1 MVCPLFRIE
10 QSKNSQ
16 RTIENSIVDTDKH
29 WFVMRD
35 LKRPNALYPAYR
47 QLPEL
52 GVETYTPLRQR
63 VVKRGGVSVRE
74 YCPFIP
80 DLVFIHSTREATD
93 DLLVGIP
100 TLQYRYVRGGYRLP
114 MTVSDREMNA
124 FMLAVRSVDAPEYFR
139 PEELTPDMIGR
150 EVRIVGGSLDGYE
163 GRLLK
168 CRGSRRRRLL
178 VAIPNLL
185 VAAVEVSPDYIVF
198 L

>member
-1 MVCPLFRIE
+1 MSFIPDSHPKTE
-10 QSKNSQ
+10 TKKHS
-16 RTIENSIVDTDKH
+16 VDTDRH

-35 LKRPNALYPAYR
+35 LKRPNALNPAYR

-74 YCPFIP
+74 PYPYIP

-100 TLQYRYVRGGYRLP
+100 TLQYRFVRGGYRLP
-114 MTVSDREMNA
+114 MTVSDREMEA
-124 FMLAVRSVDAPEYFR
+124 FMRAVQSVDAPEYFR
-139 PEELTPDMIGR
+139 PEEITPDMVGR
-150 EVRIVGGSLDGYE
+150 QVRIVGGTLDGYE

-168 CRGSRRRRLL
+168 CRGTRRRRLL

-185 VAAVEVSPDYIVF
+185 VAAVEVNPEYLTFV
-198 L
+198 